1 MDSTW
6 EPSRCE
12 TCRVGSGCTAVAI
25 NAVTGTRD
33 QSVKI
38 PMSRY
43 QIYPPISFRSMPWRN
58 GLGHTIELL
67 AECLPESTDFTWR
80 LSMADVV
87 SDGRF
92 SDFSGYDR
100 TLLLLQGEGITLN
113 HANGQSDRL
122 VEPLQTAH
130 FKGEAETEASLHAG
144 PIKDF
149 NVMAR
154 REFCSAKVNTMHQVT
169 DAEITV
175 GGDILLVYAVDGA
188 ISIKPGSLP
197 PITIESNHLCRIN
210 KPSAEKITASGNAFI
225 VIQITY
231 LDDKH

>member
-1 MDSTW
+1 M
-6 EPSRCE
+6 
-12 TCRVGSGCTAVAI
+12 
-25 NAVTGTRD
+25 N
-33 QSVKI
+33 Q
-38 PMSRY
+38 Y
-43 QIYPPISFRSMPWRN
+43 QVYPPASFRSMPWRN

-67 AECLPESTDFTWR
+67 AECLPGSTEFAWR

-113 HANGQSDRL
+113 HGNGQRDRL
-122 VEPLQTAH
+122 VEPLQAAH

-154 REFCSAKVNTMHQVT
+154 REFCSAKVNSMHHVT
-169 DAEITV
+169 DAKILIN
-175 GGDILLVYAVDGA
+175 GDILLVYAVAEA
-188 ISIKPGSLP
+188 ISVRLGARP
-197 PITIESNHLCRIN
+197 PITIESNHLFRVN
-210 KPSAEKITASGNAFI
+210 KPSAEKMDASGSALI
-225 VIQITY
+225 VVQITY
-231 LDDKH
+231 LGDKH

>member
-1 MDSTW
+1 MID
-6 EPSRCE
+6 
-12 TCRVGSGCTAVAI
+12 
-25 NAVTGTRD
+25 
-33 QSVKI
+33 
-38 PMSRY
+38 Y
-43 QIYPPISFRSMPWRN
+43 QIYPPDSFRSMPWRN

-67 AECLPESTDFTWR
+67 TEYLPEPTEFAWR

-113 HANGQSDRL
+113 HGNGQCDRL
-122 VEPLQTAH
+122 VEPLHAAH
-130 FKGEAETEASLHAG
+130 FNGEAATEACLHAG

-149 NVMAR
+149 NVMVR
-154 REFCSAKVNTMHQVT
+154 RGVCFASVNTLQYAT
-169 DAEITV
+169 DAEIPV
-175 GGDILLVYAVDGA
+175 EGDILLVYAVDGT
-188 ISIKPGSLP
+188 ISIKSRSWP

-210 KPSAEKITASGNAFI
+210 KPSAEKMTASGSGLI

-231 LDDKH
+231 LDDKP